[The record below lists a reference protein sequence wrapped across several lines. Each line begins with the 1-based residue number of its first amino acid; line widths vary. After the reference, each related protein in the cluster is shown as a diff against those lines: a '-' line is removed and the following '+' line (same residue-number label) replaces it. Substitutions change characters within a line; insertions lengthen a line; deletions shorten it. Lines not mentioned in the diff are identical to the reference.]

1 MRLEFARVV
10 FSDSAYYSAVETA
23 RVVIL
28 FTSRSCYPLDIASAT
43 GSADLKMQAKMY
55 NCSPRG
61 VGKNGWLYRPFAK
74 RVVGAVNVGWAPMRM
89 SGCIEFLQ
97 NRGGVLSAT
106 EAAPAL

>member
-1 MRLEFARVV
+1 MY
-10 FSDSAYYSAVETA
+10 DI
-23 RVVIL
+23 VVIL
-28 FTSRSCYPLDIASAT
+28 FTSRSYYPLDIAPAT

-55 NCSPRG
+55 KCSPRG

>member
-28 FTSRSCYPLDIASAT
+28 FTSRSYYPLDIASAT

-74 RVVGAVNVGWAPMRM
+74 T
-89 SGCIEFLQ
+89 
-97 NRGGVLSAT
+97 GGGGGKRWLGTNAN
-106 EAAPAL
+106 EWLY